1 MTDTDNRPWN
11 ADRAVGPRE
20 HFSPPES
27 WDILHQLQLNENWHD
42 CALLTVGIDSLLRC
56 VDLLNLQVRDVTDR
70 YGRVTEEIYYRQKK
84 TKHTVGP
91 TLTPKAIE
99 ALQKWIRVSGKKPH
113 HYLFTRTKAIDG
125 PPIGDSAF
133 RDAIKWW
140 ASLIQLDPTP
150 YSTHSLR
157 RTKPHFMFREG
168 VDIAYISELL
178 GHKDTSTT
186 LRYLGITLEEA
197 RYFAQKHDL
206 WKKSARRKSTKLNL
220 NRSHKSIRPVDY
232 DVFEVGLQEILNRL
246 KTLEASNE
254 KILSK
259 IESVESQNDQILG
272 CIKTLLTSSPK
283 PNREKD

>member
-1 MTDTDNRPWN
+1 MTDTDNHPWN
-11 ADRAVGPRE
+11 RGRAVGPRE

-27 WDILHQLQLNENWHD
+27 WDMFHQLQLQQNWHD

-56 VDLLNLQVRDVTDR
+56 VDLLKLQVRDVTDQ
-70 YGRVTEEIYYRQKK
+70 YGVVREEIYYRQKK

-91 TLTPKAIE
+91 TLTPRAIE
-99 ALQKWIRVSGKKPH
+99 ALQKWIKVSGKKPR
-113 HYLFTRTKAIDG
+113 HYLFTRTKEIDG
-125 PPIGDSAF
+125 LPIGDSAF
-133 RDAIKWW
+133 RDAIKSW
-140 ASLIQLDPTP
+140 ANLINIDPTP

-197 RYFAQKHDL
+197 RYFAQKHDI
-206 WKKSARRKSTKLNL
+206 WKKSARRKSTKLKFNQP
-220 NRSHKSIRPVDY
+220 HKSLRPVDF
-232 DVFEVGLQEILNRL
+232 DVFEVGLQEILNRI

-259 IESVESQNDQILG
+259 MTVVEHQNDQILG
-272 CIKTLLTSSPK
+272 CLENLLTSSPK
-283 PNREKD
+283 SNRGKD